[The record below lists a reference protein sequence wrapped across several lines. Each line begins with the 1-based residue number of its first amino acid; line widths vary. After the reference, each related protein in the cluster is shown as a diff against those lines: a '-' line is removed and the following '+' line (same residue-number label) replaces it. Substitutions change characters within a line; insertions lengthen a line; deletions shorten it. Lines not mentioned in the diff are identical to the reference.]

1 MERRWKPADAGLVL
15 MGDHPI
21 RALAILEDEDA
32 ARQERVRA
40 ARDLA
45 SWVRLNPSGISEAG
59 GVFEKATSF
68 WRDLCRLAEEPSTQL
83 LRDRIQAA
91 RACTTVSLA
100 LPGGQRFFRNIPRS
114 WRAEG
119 PYPRKEGSLIH
130 GTFAYTY
137 GSIYEFHLEYPIEG
151 FGIRKDR
158 ISIVE
163 KDGRRIPLFVW
174 LMTHEMVVWCSRCGL
189 DITFEISRDCPSRAR
204 LRS

>member
-1 MERRWKPADAGLVL
+1 VESRWKPVDAGLVL

-21 RALAILEDEDA
+21 RALAIFEDEDA

-40 ARDLA
+40 VRDLA
-45 SWVRLNPSGISEAG
+45 SWVRLNPSGISEVG

-119 PYPRKEGSLIH
+119 PYLHRREGRQEDSAFRLANDPRDGCVVLKVRPGHNLRDLPRLSLEG
-130 GTFAYTY
+130 
-137 GSIYEFHLEYPIEG
+137 E
-151 FGIRKDR
+151 
-158 ISIVE
+158 VE
-163 KDGRRIPLFVW
+163 
-174 LMTHEMVVWCSRCGL
+174 VVGG
-189 DITFEISRDCPSRAR
+189 
-204 LRS
+204 